1 MNDLS
6 NEAKE
11 AMSSE
16 QAEELYHKDYLPKV
30 HRFGTGV
37 MMLVLVLSFLPGV
50 YFSFV
55 EGYHPGRTVIGQAA
69 LIMVGIEVFTW
80 ILEPLLYFPMIG
92 ITGAYIS
99 FVAGNITGM
108 RIPAATAAQNAIG
121 AEVGTRKAEFAGV
134 VGIIASVIVN
144 FIILGIVI
152 FFGGYIID
160 FLPEAV
166 RAGLGYA
173 LPSVFGALLVTF
185 IVRLKR

>member
-1 MNDLS
+1 MNDRNKEVS
-6 NEAKE
+6 NPCTPEEAEALYQKE
-11 AMSSE
+11 
-16 QAEELYHKDYLPKV
+16 YLPKI
-30 HRFGTGV
+30 HRFGTA
-37 MMLVLVLSFLPGV
+37 MMMVVLVLSFLPGI

-55 EGYHPGRTVIGQAA
+55 AGLHPGWGTIGRAA
-69 LIMVGIEVFTW
+69 ITMVGIEVFTW

-99 FVAGNITGM
+99 FVAGNITAM

-121 AEVGTRKAEFAGV
+121 AKAGTRKGEFAGV

-152 FFGGYIID
+152 FFGGYIIG
-160 FLPEAV
+160 FLPDYI
-166 RAGLGYA
+166 RSGLSYA

>member
-1 MNDLS
+1 MNEPEK
-6 NEAKE
+6 NVTET
-11 AMSSE
+11 MSTQE
-16 QAEELYHKDYLPKV
+16 VEELYHKDYLPKV
-30 HRFGTGV
+30 HRFGTA
-37 MMLVLVLSFLPGV
+37 MMMVVLVLSFLPGIF
-50 YFSFV
+50 FSFV
-55 EGYHPGRTVIGQAA
+55 EGYHPGWGVIGQAA
-69 LIMVGIEVFTW
+69 ITMVGIEVFTW

-92 ITGAYIS
+92 ITGTYIS

-185 IVRLKR
+185 VVRLKR